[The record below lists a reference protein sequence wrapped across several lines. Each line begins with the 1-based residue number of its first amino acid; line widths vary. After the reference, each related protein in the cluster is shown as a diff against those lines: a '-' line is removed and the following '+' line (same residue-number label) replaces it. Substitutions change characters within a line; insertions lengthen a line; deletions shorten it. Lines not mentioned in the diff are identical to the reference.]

1 MPYIDGKA
9 PKKVRKMKILDM
21 DGRPVL
27 FWKAPKGKGW
37 KNEAVKY
44 VVYKFTGGDEVDV
57 DDPSKIV
64 AVTTD
69 EFYEI
74 PASDIRPGEKV
85 HYAVTALDR
94 MSNESKPRKKSI
106 KY

>member
-1 MPYIDGKA
+1 
-9 PKKVRKMKILDM
+9 MKIVGI

-27 FWKAPKGKGW
+27 FWKAPSGKGW

-44 VVYKFTGGDEVDV
+44 VVYKFAKGDKEDIGN
-57 DDPSKIV
+57 PAKIV
-64 AVTTD
+64 AITTD

-74 PASDIRPGEKV
+74 PETDIRPGEKV
-85 HYAVTALDR
+85 KYAVTALDR
-94 MSNESKPRKKSI
+94 MSNESKPKKKSI

>member
-1 MPYIDGKA
+1 MESSKRQG
-9 PKKVRKMKILDM
+9 LE
-21 DGRPVL
+21 
-27 FWKAPKGKGW
+27 
-37 KNEAVKY
+37 NEAVKY
-44 VVYKFTGGDEVDV
+44 VVYKFDKGDKVDI

-69 EFYEI
+69 TFYEI
-74 PASDIRPGEKV
+74 PVDDIGKGGKV
-85 HYAVTALDR
+85 SYAVTALDR

>member
-1 MPYIDGKA
+1 
-9 PKKVRKMKILDM
+9 MKILGI

-27 FWKAPKGKGW
+27 FWKAPSGRGW

-44 VVYKFTGGDEVDV
+44 VVYKFANGDKEDIGN
-57 DDPSKIV
+57 PAKIV

-74 PASDIRPGEKV
+74 PEADIRPGEKV
-85 HYAVTALDR
+85 KYAVTALDR
-94 MSNESKPRKKSI
+94 MSNESKPKKKSI